1 MPDPYRSDPHRPDP
15 HLRAADT
22 DRQAVAAALG
32 RHMSDGRLTVEEYD
46 ERLAAAYAARTYG
59 ELDALLTDLPTDRPA
74 VRPARPALT
83 AGTGQA
89 PVHRSGACA
98 GRRQSVRGAWASW
111 VTTAVLVTTIWLL
124 TSVAGGAHPFW
135 PIWVIGPWGAVLL
148 ARTLSRGPHPAGGR
162 RRW

>member
-1 MPDPYRSDPHRPDP
+1 MPEPYRPDPHRPEP
-15 HLRAADT
+15 HLRAADA

-74 VRPARPALT
+74 AHPARPALT
-83 AGTGQA
+83 AGMGPA

-98 GRRQSVRGAWASW
+98 GRRQSVRAAWASW
-111 VTTAVLVTTIWLL
+111 VTTALLVTTIWLL

-148 ARTLSRGPHPAGGR
+148 ARTLSRGPHPTGGR